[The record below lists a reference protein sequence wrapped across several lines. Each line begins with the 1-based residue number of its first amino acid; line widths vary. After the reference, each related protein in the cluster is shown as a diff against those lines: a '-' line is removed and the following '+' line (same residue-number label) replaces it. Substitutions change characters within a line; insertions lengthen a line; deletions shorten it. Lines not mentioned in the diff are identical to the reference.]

1 MVRNMRYPSLMKK
14 MHYAP
19 TALLLILMPMQQVQA
34 SDAAVQS
41 HQSILDAAS
50 KFMEIK
56 AAEVNDMP
64 AEIHAGKLDSRL
76 HLVKCELPLETFLPS
91 GGRTLGNTTV
101 GVRCTQPKPWTLYV
115 PMSVNIYKQVVVA
128 SDTLPRGTI
137 LNARQLKLAKRNLAK
152 LPQGYYVDP
161 VKLVGMKLK
170 RNITSGFPLTPTMVA
185 APKLI
190 KRGQQVTLIS
200 RTSAIRVVMPGKA
213 LENGAIGERIRVKN
227 LSSKRVVEGVVN
239 ASGEIEVGT

>member
-1 MVRNMRYPSLMKK
+1 MQYPSQLKK
-14 MHYAP
+14 TRH
-19 TALLLILMPMQQVQA
+19 ALAALFLGLMPMQHVLA
-34 SDAAVQS
+34 DGTAMQS

-50 KFMEIK
+50 RFMETT
-56 AAEVNDMP
+56 AAELNDMP
-64 AEIHAGKLDSRL
+64 AEIHTGKLDSRL
-76 HLVKCELPLETFLPS
+76 HLVQCELPLETFMPS

-115 PMSVNIYKQVVVA
+115 PMTVSIYKQVVVA
-128 SDTLPRGTI
+128 ADTLPRGTI
-137 LNARQLKLAKRNLAK
+137 LSARQLKLAKRNLAK
-152 LPQGYYVDP
+152 LPQGYYIDP
-161 VKLVGMKLK
+161 AKLVGMKLK

-190 KRGQQVTLIS
+190 KRGQRVTLVS
-200 RTSAIRVVMPGKA
+200 HTTAIRVVMPGKA

-239 ASGEIEVGT
+239 ASGEIEVGS